1 MKINPGCDYNFRIMN
16 DIDTLVIIPTYN
28 EAENIGRMAPAV
40 LDTSPHV
47 HILFVDDNSPDGTG
61 KIADELAAKDA
72 RIHVMHRTAKDG
84 LGRAYIAGFKW
95 ALERDY
101 LYVMEM
107 DCDFSHDPH
116 EIPNFRDKIL
126 EGHDLVLGS
135 RYVGGIRVL
144 NWPMNRLLLSR
155 GAGVYVRLIT
165 GMPVTDPTGG
175 FKCFRR
181 EVLQAYDLDA
191 VKANGYGF
199 QIEMTHQAWMKG
211 FRIGEVPIVFE
222 DRQEG
227 TSKMSGNIVYEAL
240 WVVWTLAIRNGF
252 RRSPKI
258 RP

>member
-1 MKINPGCDYNFRIMN
+1 MSE
-16 DIDTLVIIPTYN
+16 IDTLVIIPTYN
-28 EAENIGRMAPAV
+28 EKENINKITTAV

-61 KIADELAAKDA
+61 KMADALSGKSD
-72 RIHVMHRTAKDG
+72 RVHVLHRTSKDG

-101 LYVMEM
+101 KFVMEM
-107 DCDFSHDPH
+107 DCDFSHSPE

-126 EGHDLVLGS
+126 AGHDLVIGS
-135 RYVGGIRVL
+135 RYCGGIRVL
-144 NWPMNRLLLSR
+144 NWPMHRLLLSR
-155 GAGVYVRLIT
+155 GAAIYVNMIT
-165 GMPVTDPTGG
+165 GMPVSDPTGG

-181 EVLQAYDLDA
+181 EVLAAYDFDA

-199 QIEMTHQAWMKG
+199 QIEMTHKAWMKG

-252 RRSPKI
+252 RRKPKVK
-258 RP
+258 REA